1 MRDCGQKECKKQDL
15 TPLALTPLALK
26 LCGKIFD
33 RQVKVIL
40 QQRNIVFEESG
51 LAMIL
56 MNFLLQQQTINYDNI
71 FSIKNRAILVG
82 LFILVAYGVLTSAIT
97 QSQIIVM
104 FADAISAIT
113 VILIAVLTYPLF
125 KHVGKSLL

>member
-1 MRDCGQKECKKQDL
+1 
-15 TPLALTPLALK
+15 
-26 LCGKIFD
+26 
-33 RQVKVIL
+33 VIL